1 MNRSEMR
8 TLGRIGQPLSGG
20 TYRPRRRLRA
30 PRWVAV
36 TLTVAFLALVWV
48 GVNANRQVGA
58 HTSDVVTALEVPSR
72 PDADRASR
80 GEARTGGELPFASVD
95 GLQMSLPHP
104 KPVAIGFHEADR
116 AEALAFVPVGKVVAN
131 DNAAA
136 FATPADVAGP
146 EYSILASLGRARPA
160 TSAVDVVVPLGDEV
174 ASPVTGTVTGVI
186 EYPLTRGVA
195 DWRVEITPDA
205 RPDLTVV
212 LVHLLHPSVKVGD
225 AVTAGQTPLAVAR
238 LLPFESPIDAVLDA
252 KQPHTH
258 IEVKPSVASQP
269 IDPNAPAAPA
279 DAESASG

>member
-1 MNRSEMR
+1 MR

-30 PRWVAV
+30 PRWVAL
-36 TLTVAFLALVWV
+36 TLTVALLAVVWV

-72 PDADRASR
+72 PDAGGASR
-80 GEARTGGELPFASVD
+80 GEARAAADLTFASVD
-95 GLQMSLPHP
+95 GLKLSLPHAQ
-104 KPVAIGFHEADR
+104 PVAIGFHEADR
-116 AEALAFVPVGKVVAN
+116 AEALAFAPVGKAIAN
-131 DNAAA
+131 DNADA
-136 FATPADVAGP
+136 FSTPADVAGP
-146 EYSILASLGRARPA
+146 DYRILASLGRARPA

-174 ASPVTGTVTGVI
+174 AAPVTGTVTGVT

-195 DWRVEITPDA
+195 DWRVEITPEG

-212 LVHLLHPSVKVGD
+212 LVHLLRPSVKVGD
-225 AVTAGQTPLAVAR
+225 AVTAGQTSLAVAR
-238 LLPFESPIDAVLDA
+238 LLPFESPIDAVLDS

-269 IDPNAPAAPA
+269 IDPNLPAVPA
-279 DAESASG
+279 DAEAASG